1 MGNLTLYDENTLLKP
16 TVLFQPKQSTCYWPD
31 SEQTDVRR
39 EFGDYVVT
47 LKKRDVQHDYVDCT
61 LELMDIEVR
70 SPLFNLSLV
79 FDLLLLKSRLGTED
93 QTSSLAVLKLY
104 SLPLP
109 ARMVRLI
116 SSAYTRVL

>member
-1 MGNLTLYDENTLLKP
+1 
-16 TVLFQPKQSTCYWPD
+16 
-31 SEQTDVRR
+31 
-39 EFGDYVVT
+39 VT

-104 SLPLP
+104 SLP
-109 ARMVRLI
+109 
-116 SSAYTRVL
+116 